1 MSKLAISNKVMRL
14 TPNFWMKLGG
24 LVPKWVKDDAL
35 KGLMQN
41 GAQNLHYKSREYIK
55 YKANQMRRFTK
66 GQGKTFSDKEGFF
79 FGQTYFK
86 NKKAGINKKGI
97 GTGDRLKEYKGI
109 PIQSTD
115 VSKINMTLTGRT
127 IDSLHPKTSD
137 DTGVLMAF
145 SPAYGG
151 IVIGNRQRGYDITGL
166 NEQNK
171 KKVHDLIVA
180 QLDENLRKE
189 IKGKIVIEIG
199 K

>member
-1 MSKLAISNKVMRL
+1 MSKLAISSKVMRF

-41 GAQNLHYKSREYIK
+41 GTQNLHYKSREYIK

-66 GQGKTFSDKEGFF
+66 GGALSSSIKGKKDIFF
-79 FGQTYFK
+79 
-86 NKKAGINKKGI
+86 NNPKAGINKKGI

-115 VSKINMTLTGRT
+115 VSKVNMTLTGRT

-145 SPAYGG
+145 NPAYGG